1 MAFGSFM
8 NRLKVILFQDLC
20 RTLSLSFKMVFV
32 NIIALE
38 VLKIF
43 HNLVFMQKS
52 LFEITADVS
61 TITKF
66 IQRDLNFIFNEISE
80 NMDSFCVNVSSGR
93 DKIYYLFRKNLFF
106 FSKRGQLSMCK
117 SAEIYHAA
125 INTQVNTLLDL
136 TNRKLRNTF

>member
-20 RTLSLSFKMVFV
+20 RTLSVSFKMVFV

-38 VLKIF
+38 VLKIL

-52 LFEITADVS
+52 LFEITADVN

-93 DKIYYLFRKNLFF
+93 DKICYLFRKNLFF

-117 SAEIYHAA
+117 SAEIYHGT

>member
-93 DKIYYLFRKNLFF
+93 DKICYLFRKNLFF
-106 FSKRGQLSMCK
+106 FSKRG
-117 SAEIYHAA
+117 
-125 INTQVNTLLDL
+125 
-136 TNRKLRNTF
+136 